1 MKVKLILTLRLRC
14 CGSDIKG
21 ALPLVMMFF
30 DSLLLWLLV
39 GGFTVLWQG
48 TTIPIITK
56 DKATEAQQW
65 IAIYEFMAEFIG
77 FDPVEKVDELQD
89 VSKVKLRIGILD
101 YNPIIQK
108 DWVVLKGKFLP

>member
-1 MKVKLILTLRLRC
+1 MKVKLILTLRLWC

-21 ALPLVMMFF
+21 ALPLVMMALASCWWFYCIVARN
-30 DSLLLWLLV
+30 DD
-39 GGFTVLWQG
+39 T
-48 TTIPIITK
+48 
-56 DKATEAQQW
+56 ATEAQQW
-65 IAIYEFMAEFIG
+65 IVIYEFMAEFIG

-108 DWVVLKGKFLP
+108 DWVVLKGKFLPQ